1 MPDIF
6 SKDFTAPTEQE
17 ILDFIRYFGG
27 PATKRDVCKGFGVT
41 GDDRIDVKKALKALE
56 SKNLITKQGGAY
68 AIPDTLPVVTTI
80 EISEIDIDGDEI
92 AFPIKW
98 DEELQGQTP
107 RIEVRPNKHGHP
119 TLKEGD
125 QALARLNKLSDTLY
139 EARIIKV
146 IDSRAERIMGI
157 VENHKDGIVVKPV
170 EKKARDLYLV
180 SGKDMRDAQ
189 IGDIVL
195 ADPLPARG
203 VRHKKCKIV
212 EVLGNEGDT
221 NIFSLISAHEHN
233 LSLTFP
239 DAVMEATENMKVPP
253 LKGRTDL
260 RDYPLVTID
269 GADAR
274 DFDDAVFA
282 EPDPDQGRNPNGYHL
297 IVAIADVAYYVDH
310 NKALDKEALKR
321 SNSTYF
327 PDRVIPMLPE
337 RLSND
342 LCSLRPKEDRACMA
356 VHLYIDAHGKLIKYN
371 FVRGLMK
378 SIARLT
384 YEQVQAAKDGLK
396 DDTTSMLMD
405 EVINPLYAAFD
416 ILKAAREKRGALDL
430 ELPERQIMIDDKGR
444 MSGVQR
450 RSRLDAHMLIEEFMV
465 LANVASALALDKG
478 KTPGLYR
485 VHDMPK
491 QEKLDNARIFLEGF
505 NLSLPKGN
513 KPTPGNLNQ
522 ILHKANDMEFAPL
535 IHQTI
540 LRTQSQAIY
549 SPENIGHFGLALSHY
564 THFTSPIRR
573 YADLI
578 VHRALIREFNLGSG
592 GLKDEE
598 KVRLEEIADI
608 ISTNERKSMS
618 AEYSTIDRFVAK
630 YMEDKVGAEFE
641 GRISGLSR
649 FGLFVALN
657 ESGADGIVPIRT
669 LPDDFYI
676 HDEEQHALIGRK
688 SRRTYRLGAA
698 ITVRLKEAHGMS
710 GSTVFEVVGLDGAD
724 IPGFK
729 IKRSSQQ
736 AYKKSKGDFKGG
748 KKYGA
753 KSGGKHDGKPSG
765 SKADNGFRQ
774 KPKKKKKTTPKH
786 KRNKNKPHP

>member
-1 MPDIF
+1 LPDIF

-17 ILDFIRYFGG
+17 LLDFIRYFGG

-41 GDDRIDVKKALKALE
+41 GDDRIDIKKGLKLLE

-68 AIPDTLPVVTTI
+68 TIPDTLPVVTTI
-80 EISEIDIDGDEI
+80 EVSEIDIDGDEI
-92 AFPIKW
+92 AFPTKW
-98 DEELQGQTP
+98 DEDLQGPMP
-107 RIEVRPNKHGHP
+107 RIEIRPNKHGHP

-125 QALARLNKLSDTLY
+125 QALARLHKLSDTLY
-139 EARIIKV
+139 EARIIRI
-146 IDSRAERIMGI
+146 IDSRRERIMGI
-157 VENHKDGIVVKPV
+157 LENHKDGIVVKPV

-180 SGKDMRDAQ
+180 NAKDMKDAQ

-195 ADPLPARG
+195 ADPVDAVGL
-203 VRHKKCKIV
+203 RHKKCKIV
-212 EVLGNEGDT
+212 DVLGNENDT
-221 NIFSLISAHEHN
+221 NIFSLISAHEYN
-233 LSLTFP
+233 LALTFP
-239 DAVMEATENMKVPP
+239 DTVLDATESMKVPP

-282 EPDPDQGRNPNGYHL
+282 EPDPDQGRNPGGFHL
-297 IVAIADVAYYVDH
+297 IVAIADVAYYVEH
-310 NKALDKEALKR
+310 NKALDKEALRR

-356 VHLYIDAHGKLIKYN
+356 AHLYIDADGQLIKYN

-384 YEQVQAAKDGLK
+384 YEQVQAAKDGIK

-405 EVINPLYAAFD
+405 DVINPLYAAFG
-416 ILKAAREKRGALDL
+416 ILKAARDKRGALDL

-491 QEKLDNARIFLEGF
+491 QEKLDNARNFLEGF

-522 ILHKANDMEFAPL
+522 ILRKANEMEYAPL

-540 LRTQSQAIY
+540 LRTQSQANY
-549 SPENIGHFGLALSHY
+549 SPQNIGHFGLALTHY

-578 VHRALIREFNLGSG
+578 VHRALIREFSLGPG

-598 KVRLEEIADI
+598 KVRLDEIADI

-630 YMEDKVGAEFE
+630 YMEDKVDAEFE
-641 GRISGLSR
+641 GRINGLSR

-688 SRRTYRLGAA
+688 SRRTYRMGAA

-724 IPGFK
+724 IPGFTM
-729 IKRSSQQ
+729 KRTRSHS
-736 AYKKSKGDFKGG
+736 YKKGKGDFKGG
-748 KKYGA
+748 KKHGA
-753 KSGGKHDGKPSG
+753 KPAGPKAADT
-765 SKADNGFRQ
+765 KADNGFR
-774 KPKKKKKTTPKH
+774 KKKKKKTTPKH